1 MPQTRFAAIL
11 AILGGIVLVSV
22 QRRSH
27 ATTLDRR
34 RLATGVG
41 YAIAAF
47 LALGFTYFGLKFV
60 VGGFGAFLPVFLMRL
75 MSAIILTGGVVL
87 TPKVHSRGNVSS
99 YFLLVTIIGIV
110 DTLGN
115 ITYNL
120 GILGGAVS
128 VVSTISGLFSAVTV
142 LLAFIVL
149 KERLVAHQIVG
160 LLAILVGV
168 SIIGYVT

>member
-1 MPQTRFAAIL
+1 
-11 AILGGIVLVSV
+11 
-22 QRRSH
+22 
-27 ATTLDRR
+27 
-34 RLATGVG
+34 
-41 YAIAAF
+41 
-47 LALGFTYFGLKFV
+47 
-60 VGGFGAFLPVFLMRL
+60 
-75 MSAIILTGGVVL
+75 MSAIILTGVVVL
-87 TPKVHSRGNVSS
+87 TPKARSRGNFPS
-99 YFLLVTIIGIV
+99 YFVLIVVIVIV

-149 KERLVAHQIVG
+149 KERLVAHQTVG
-160 LLAILVGV
+160 LLTILVGV